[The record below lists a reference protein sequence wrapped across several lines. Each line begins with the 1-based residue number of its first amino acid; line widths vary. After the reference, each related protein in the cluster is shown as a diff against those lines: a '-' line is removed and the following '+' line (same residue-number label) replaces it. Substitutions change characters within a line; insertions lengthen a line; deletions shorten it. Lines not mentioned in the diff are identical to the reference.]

1 MSKLSSIAYAL
12 NMIIHTIENNNEMK
26 NPKEEEEQKRKYNT
40 NIL

>member
-12 NMIIHTIENNNEMK
+12 NMIIHTIENNNETK
-26 NPKEEEEQKRKYNT
+26 NPKEEEQKRKYNT